1 MTEPRSGE
9 GPVTVPSHRRDDSRS
24 ESECRG
30 WGSNPHAPFG
40 AQDFKSCASASFAT
54 PASVISFGFYAGLK
68 FAADPKSCP
77 KGSCEIKQ
85 ERRST

>member
-1 MTEPRSGE
+1 
-9 GPVTVPSHRRDDSRS
+9 
-24 ESECRG
+24 
-30 WGSNPHAPFG
+30 
-40 AQDFKSCASASFAT
+40 
-54 PASVISFGFYAGLK
+54 VISFGFYAGLK